1 MKISTVRFVVLILS
15 VTFVAV
21 LARDKKEEKDKDK
34 ESSNGVTTIQLDS
47 ARISAQNA
55 EKQLSEKKKERLILD
70 YEVTS
75 KSTSASGK

>member
-1 MKISTVRFVVLILS
+1 MRFVVLIIS

-21 LARDKKEEKDKDK
+21 SARDKKEEKNKDK
-34 ESSNGVTTIQLDS
+34 EISSEITTVQLDS

-55 EKQLSEKKKERLILD
+55 EKQLSEKKKERLLLD